1 FSSISCAVHV
11 LPFSTVSLRFR
22 GSHFCGAAILTDCW
36 LLTAAHCFSTSTEEF
51 LRGVE
56 AVVGEYDQRVVD
68 RGEQRFGVKN
78 VILHEQYDHTL
89 PMNYDIALLEMKGR
103 ICFSKNKIPQ
113 EMLLT
118 KLVTALLTISMWLPE
133 LVISLTDDFAQP
145 VCLPLPGEMFP
156 PKTPCIVAGWGRTKE
171 RGQMASLVHEV
182 QLDLVDPAIC
192 KHILQ
197 TLRPGLQNLTVL
209 CAGPERGGKDACQGD
224 SGGPLLCPRD
234 DGQWVVVGITS
245 WGKGCGRS
253 WNNNQMK
260 PLIGRSSPAVFT
272 SIPVLIRWMLWKGKA
287 ISQLRVQDG
296 ALEGSEG
303 IIRYPVHP
311 GLNYSNNEA
320 CSWSITVPRG
330 KRILLEFLKFDLEN
344 HPRCQSDH
352 LTVFAG
358 EGLPIGRFCGSKSPA
373 PVLIHSN
380 TTMLQFM
387 SDFSVSGSGFSVRFR
402 AVEDDY
408 TLGPGCGTVALFQS
422 LATMQSPD
430 YPLFYGDDTHCRW
443 VIYVREG
450 YVVKLDFTDFVLEE
464 SEGCQYDSLSVF
476 GDFEAREQ
484 IVVLCG
490 QSIPPP
496 VLSFGRVMVVH
507 FVTDNSVSARGF
519 SANLSV
525 ISKKDLQHGEREDL
539 DDEENPDID
548 LLPL

>member
-1 FSSISCAVHV
+1 MT
-11 LPFSTVSLRFR
+11 LK
-22 GSHFCGAAILTDCW
+22 
-36 LLTAAHCFSTSTEEF
+36 EF
-51 LRGVE
+51 LHSVE

-68 RGEQRFGVKN
+68 HGEQRFGVKN
-78 VILHEQYDHTL
+78 VIPHEQYHYTL
-89 PMNYDIALLEMKGR
+89 PMNYDIALLELKGHIR
-103 ICFSKNKIPQ
+103 F
-113 EMLLT
+113 
-118 KLVTALLTISMWLPE
+118 
-133 LVISLTDDFAQP
+133 
-145 VCLPLPGEMFP
+145 
-156 PKTPCIVAGWGRTKE
+156 
-171 RGQMASLVHEV
+171 RGQITSVVHEV

-224 SGGPLLCPRD
+224 SGGPLLCPRA
-234 DGQWVVVGITS
+234 DGHWVVVGITS

-253 WNNNQMK
+253 WINNQMK

-272 SIPVLIRWMLWKGKA
+272 NIPVFIKWLLWKGK
-287 ISQLRVQDG
+287 INSQLSVQDKTLKG
-296 ALEGSEG
+296 NEG

-311 GLNYSNNEA
+311 VLNYSDNKA
-320 CSWSITVPRG
+320 FSWYITVPGG
-330 KRILLEFLKFDLEN
+330 KIILLEFLKFDLEN
-344 HPRCQSDH
+344 HPLCQSDH

-358 EGLPIGRFCGSKSPA
+358 EDLPIGRFCGNKSPA
-373 PVLIHSN
+373 PLLIHSN

-402 AVEDDY
+402 AVKHDY
-408 TLGPGCGTVALFQS
+408 TLGPSCGIVALFQS
-422 LATMQSPD
+422 LETVQSPN
-430 YPLFYGDDTHCRW
+430 YPRSYGDDTHCRW

-450 YVVKLDFTDFVLEE
+450 YVVKLDFTDFDLEE
-464 SEGCQYDSLSVF
+464 SEGCRYDSLSVF

-507 FVTDNSVSARGF
+507 FLTDNSVSARGF

-525 ISKKDLQHGEREDL
+525 ISKKDLQHGEHEDL
-539 DDEENPDID
+539 DDEENPETSSSSSSSSS
-548 LLPL
+548 

>member
-1 FSSISCAVHV
+1 MW
-11 LPFSTVSLRFR
+11 LSTAKKHFRSLSEDRWRFAGALRFSPLA
-22 GSHFCGAAILTDCW
+22 GI
-36 LLTAAHCFSTSTEEF
+36 EF

-68 RGEQRFGVKN
+68 R
-78 VILHEQYDHTL
+78 
-89 PMNYDIALLEMKGR
+89 
-103 ICFSKNKIPQ
+103 
-113 EMLLT
+113 
-118 KLVTALLTISMWLPE
+118 
-133 LVISLTDDFAQP
+133 DDFAQP
-145 VCLPLPGEMFP
+145 VCLPLPGEIFP
-156 PKTPCIVAGWGRTKE
+156 PKTTCNVAGWGRTKE
-171 RGQMASLVHEV
+171 RGQMASVLHEV
-182 QLDLVDPAIC
+182 QLNLVDPAIC

-197 TLRPGLQNLTVL
+197 TLSPGLQNLTVL

-224 SGGPLLCPRD
+224 SGGPLLCPRA

-253 WNNNQMK
+253 WINNRMK

-272 SIPVLIRWMLWKGKA
+272 NIPVFIKWLLQKGKL
-287 ISQLRVQDG
+287 ISQLSVQDG
-296 ALEGSEG
+296 DLKGSEG
-303 IIRYPVHP
+303 IIRYPVNP

-320 CSWSITVPRG
+320 CSWSISVPG
-330 KRILLEFLKFDLEN
+330 DKRILLEFLKFDLEN
-344 HPRCQSDH
+344 HHLCQSDH

-373 PVLIHSN
+373 PLLIHSN
-380 TTMLQFM
+380 TTTLQFM

-422 LATMQSPD
+422 PAALQSPD
-430 YPLFYGDDTHCRW
+430 YPRSYGDDTHCRW
-443 VIYVREG
+443 VIYVPEG
-450 YVVKLDFTDFVLEE
+450 YVVKLAFTDFVLEE

-496 VLSFGRVMVVH
+496 VLSFGRVMVVQ
-507 FVTDNSVSARGF
+507 FMTDSSVSARGF

-525 ISKKDLQHGEREDL
+525 ISKKDLQDGENEDV
-539 DDEENPDID
+539 DEEENDASD

>member
-1 FSSISCAVHV
+1 MTLLSLWIFAV
-11 LPFSTVSLRFR
+11 LLRLMCRSRAALLDGAKCGSPRLGSTFDRYLRIVGGSPALYGSHPWLVSLRFR

-36 LLTAAHCFSTSTEEF
+36 LLTAAHCFSTSTAEF
-51 LRGVE
+51 LHVVE

-68 RGEQRFGVKN
+68 RGEQTF
-78 VILHEQYDHTL
+78 
-89 PMNYDIALLEMKGR
+89 
-103 ICFSKNKIPQ
+103 
-113 EMLLT
+113 
-118 KLVTALLTISMWLPE
+118 
-133 LVISLTDDFAQP
+133 DDFAQP

-156 PKTPCIVAGWGRTKE
+156 PKTPCVVAGWGRTKE
-171 RGQMASLVHEV
+171 RGRVASIVHEV
-182 QLDLVDPAIC
+182 QLDLVDPATC

-224 SGGPLLCPRD
+224 SGGPLLCPRA

-253 WNNNQMK
+253 WINNRMK

-272 SIPVLIRWMLWKGKA
+272 SIPVFIKWLFWK
-287 ISQLRVQDG
+287 
-296 ALEGSEG
+296 
-303 IIRYPVHP
+303 

-320 CSWSITVPRG
+320 ISWSITVPSG

-344 HPRCQSDH
+344 HPLCQSDH
-352 LTVFAG
+352 LTVFTG

-380 TTMLQFM
+380 TTVLHFI
-387 SDFSVSGSGFSVRFR
+387 SDFSISGSGFSVRFR
-402 AVEDDY
+402 AVEADY

-422 LATMQSPD
+422 LATVQSPD

-484 IVVLCG
+484 I
-490 QSIPPP
+490 
-496 VLSFGRVMVVH
+496 
-507 FVTDNSVSARGF
+507 
-519 SANLSV
+519 
-525 ISKKDLQHGEREDL
+525 DLQHGEHEDL
-539 DDEENPDID
+539 DDEENPD
-548 LLPL
+548 